1 MGMIVAFGGIF
12 YLFTAYYFFLT
23 WLDLIFPNFNFNFY
37 YQEDSLILKDVLI
50 AALLWPVV
58 APFVDVHLFK

>member
-1 MGMIVAFGGIF
+1 MIVAFGGIL

-23 WLDLIFPNFNFNFY
+23 WLDLISPDFNFNFY
-37 YQEDSLILKDVLI
+37 YQEDILILKDVLI

-58 APFVDVHLFK
+58 APLIDVHLFK